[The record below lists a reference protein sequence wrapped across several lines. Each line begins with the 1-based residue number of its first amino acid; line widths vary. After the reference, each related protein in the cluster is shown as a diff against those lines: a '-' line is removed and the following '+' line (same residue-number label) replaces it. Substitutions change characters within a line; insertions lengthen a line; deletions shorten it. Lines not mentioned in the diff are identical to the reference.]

1 MPEKCSVVGCKSGY
15 LNGPTSPRFRFPST
29 SLFELR
35 AKWILFL
42 NRPDYE
48 ITANSRICAD
58 HFEAQYI
65 KVNESRTR
73 LVPFS
78 QDPIPTIHP
87 LSVPKS
93 QAVVPTQ
100 PRKPPKVRVFQLDEL
115 VPYVEK
121 YTIKDFDDVTRF
133 LKKSPEYQ
141 DFTFRSTEYS
151 ITAYHLVIDA
161 GIARVKE
168 CISIDKAFHITLS
181 FEGSPVPLPEY
192 IDRATGSKLTH
203 LYLLENLPNYCRNVT
218 SNFDIQVIKELL
230 NICYISPRGRPKY
243 TANILKFALLL
254 RYTSNSAYQLLKKYI
269 PLPSQSLLR
278 SLKSPSIDSC
288 KALSTLRDNDLIG
301 NDVVLLLDEMYL
313 QPQVNFDRKTL
324 IGCDQEFDLFKSIL
338 CFMVISLTKSI
349 PFIVSA
355 IPIVK
360 ISGDIVHSSIDKCIS
375 LLTKAQFNLR
385 AIIADNH
392 PTNVS
397 AYKQLR
403 HLHGIRDSDHVIYNP
418 YDSEKT
424 IYVQF
429 DTVHLLKNIRNNLL
443 AVKCFDL
450 PEFKFSSPSISI
462 TISAGLVSWSSFH
475 KIHEEDLRLS
485 AHLRAAPKINYPVLH
500 PGNKKQ
506 SVPLA
511 LAIFEETTACAFRLY
526 LPEDNTTPNF
536 LDLIHTW
543 WLVVNSKEP
552 YHPDI
557 RGNALIFGDC
567 KPEFLRAMN
576 SWLTKWETSTKFGL
590 SRQTFSSLRLTNNAI
605 ADLSSDLLSEGY
617 KFVLTGRM
625 QTDCLERRFSHYR
638 QMSGGRFLV
647 SLSEVI
653 SSESIIKMKSLLQ
666 HKLEISAL
674 TIESNQEYDE
684 NLLEEQVLKLRCIN
698 YEDLVLSEKSHQVV
712 AYISGYISHSLLKDA
727 SCLEC
732 INLLQQDPILTQYL
746 KDLDR
751 GGLTLPS
758 SSLSYYVESAFCVL
772 EASETEIVQTTFPW
786 KIVSLRLLQE
796 VSQIWDSAFACILHT
811 PQVRKTVN
819 RIIANIYYNN
829 LRKSINE
836 SIRKDQVAAFKSVK
850 RQKVT

>member
-1 MPEKCSVVGCKSGY
+1 MVV
-15 LNGPTSPRFRFPST
+15 N
-29 SLFELR
+29 
-35 AKWILFL
+35 
-42 NRPDYE
+42 
-48 ITANSRICAD
+48 
-58 HFEAQYI
+58 
-65 KVNESRTR
+65 
-73 LVPFS
+73 
-78 QDPIPTIHP
+78 
-87 LSVPKS
+87 
-93 QAVVPTQ
+93 
-100 PRKPPKVRVFQLDEL
+100 
-115 VPYVEK
+115 
-121 YTIKDFDDVTRF
+121 
-133 LKKSPEYQ
+133 
-141 DFTFRSTEYS
+141 
-151 ITAYHLVIDA
+151 
-161 GIARVKE
+161 
-168 CISIDKAFHITLS
+168 
-181 FEGSPVPLPEY
+181 
-192 IDRATGSKLTH
+192 
-203 LYLLENLPNYCRNVT
+203 
-218 SNFDIQVIKELL
+218 
-230 NICYISPRGRPKY
+230 
-243 TANILKFALLL
+243 
-254 RYTSNSAYQLLKKYI
+254 
-269 PLPSQSLLR
+269 
-278 SLKSPSIDSC
+278 
-288 KALSTLRDNDLIG
+288 
-301 NDVVLLLDEMYL
+301 
-313 QPQVNFDRKTL
+313 
-324 IGCDQEFDLFKSIL
+324 
-338 CFMVISLTKSI
+338 
-349 PFIVSA
+349 
-355 IPIVK
+355 
-360 ISGDIVHSSIDKCIS
+360 
-375 LLTKAQFNLR
+375 
-385 AIIADNH
+385 
-392 PTNVS
+392 
-397 AYKQLR
+397 
-403 HLHGIRDSDHVIYNP
+403 
-418 YDSEKT
+418 
-424 IYVQF
+424 
-429 DTVHLLKNIRNNLL
+429 
-443 AVKCFDL
+443 
-450 PEFKFSSPSISI
+450 
-462 TISAGLVSWSSFH
+462 
-475 KIHEEDLRLS
+475 
-485 AHLRAAPKINYPVLH
+485 
-500 PGNKKQ
+500 
-506 SVPLA
+506 
-511 LAIFEETTACAFRLY
+511 
-526 LPEDNTTPNF
+526 
-536 LDLIHTW
+536 
-543 WLVVNSKEP
+543 NSKEP

-590 SRQTFSSLRLTNNAI
+590 SRQTFSALRLTNNAI

>member
-1 MPEKCSVVGCKSGY
+1 MVSIGCKSGY
-15 LNGPTSPRFRFPST
+15 QNGSTSPRFRFPST

-35 AKWILFL
+35 AKWISFL

-48 ITANSRICAD
+48 ITGNSRICAD

-65 KVNESRTR
+65 KINETRTR

-78 QDPIPTIHP
+78 QNPIPTIHP

-115 VPYVEK
+115 LPFVEK
-121 YTIKDFDDVTRF
+121 YSIKDFDDVTRF
-133 LKKSPEYQ
+133 LKKSPEYK
-141 DFTFRSTEYS
+141 DFTFCSTEDS

-161 GIARVKE
+161 GIARIKE
-168 CISIDKAFHITLS
+168 CISINKAFRVTLS

-254 RYTSNSAYQLLKKYI
+254 RYTSNSAYQLLNKYI

-301 NDVVLLLDEMYL
+301 NDIVLLLDEMYL

-324 IGCDQEFDLFKSIL
+324 IGCDQDLDLFKSIL
-338 CFMVISLTKSI
+338 SFMVISLTKSI
-349 PFIVSA
+349 PFIISA

-375 LLTKAQFNLR
+375 LLTKEQFNPR

-392 PTNVS
+392 PTNIS
-397 AYKQLR
+397 AYKRLR
-403 HLHGIRDSDHVIYNP
+403 RLHGIRDSDYVIYNP

-424 IYVQF
+424 IYLQF

-462 TISAGLVSWSSFH
+462 TISSGLVSWSSFH
-475 KIHEEDLRLS
+475 KIHEDLQLS

-500 PGNKKQ
+500 PGNRKQ

-526 LPEDNTTPNF
+526 LPEDKTTPSF

-557 RGNALIFGDC
+557 RENALIFGDC
-567 KPEFLRAMN
+567 KPEFLRVMN
-576 SWLTKWETSTKFGL
+576 SWLTKWETSTNFGL
-590 SRQTFSSLRLTNNAI
+590 SRQTFSAKCSLEGDLT
-605 ADLSSDLLSEGY
+605 
-617 KFVLTGRM
+617 
-625 QTDCLERRFSHYR
+625 
-638 QMSGGRFLV
+638 
-647 SLSEVI
+647 
-653 SSESIIKMKSLLQ
+653 
-666 HKLEISAL
+666 
-674 TIESNQEYDE
+674 
-684 NLLEEQVLKLRCIN
+684 
-698 YEDLVLSEKSHQVV
+698 
-712 AYISGYISHSLLKDA
+712 
-727 SCLEC
+727 
-732 INLLQQDPILTQYL
+732 P
-746 KDLDR
+746 
-751 GGLTLPS
+751 
-758 SSLSYYVESAFCVL
+758 
-772 EASETEIVQTTFPW
+772 VQTTSENL
-786 KIVSLRLLQE
+786 KIG
-796 VSQIWDSAFACILHT
+796 
-811 PQVRKTVN
+811 KN
-819 RIIANIYYNN
+819 
-829 LRKSINE
+829 
-836 SIRKDQVAAFKSVK
+836 
-850 RQKVT
+850 

>member
-121 YTIKDFDDVTRF
+121 YTIKDFDDVTMF

-385 AIIADNH
+385 AIIAYNH

-397 AYKQLR
+397 AFKQLR

-462 TISAGLVSWSSFH
+462 TISSGLVSWSSFH

-590 SRQTFSSLRLTNNAI
+590 SRQTFSALRLTNNAI

>member
-1 MPEKCSVVGCKSGY
+1 M
-15 LNGPTSPRFRFPST
+15 
-29 SLFELR
+29 
-35 AKWILFL
+35 
-42 NRPDYE
+42 
-48 ITANSRICAD
+48 
-58 HFEAQYI
+58 
-65 KVNESRTR
+65 
-73 LVPFS
+73 
-78 QDPIPTIHP
+78 
-87 LSVPKS
+87 
-93 QAVVPTQ
+93 
-100 PRKPPKVRVFQLDEL
+100 
-115 VPYVEK
+115 
-121 YTIKDFDDVTRF
+121 
-133 LKKSPEYQ
+133 
-141 DFTFRSTEYS
+141 
-151 ITAYHLVIDA
+151 
-161 GIARVKE
+161 
-168 CISIDKAFHITLS
+168 
-181 FEGSPVPLPEY
+181 
-192 IDRATGSKLTH
+192 
-203 LYLLENLPNYCRNVT
+203 
-218 SNFDIQVIKELL
+218 
-230 NICYISPRGRPKY
+230 
-243 TANILKFALLL
+243 
-254 RYTSNSAYQLLKKYI
+254 
-269 PLPSQSLLR
+269 PSQSLLR

-360 ISGDIVHSSIDKCIS
+360 ISGDIVHSSIEKCIS

-450 PEFKFSSPSISI
+450 KEFKFSSPSISI

-590 SRQTFSSLRLTNNAI
+590 SRQTFSALRLTNNAI

-796 VSQIWDSAFACILHT
+796 VSQIWDSASACILHT

>member
-590 SRQTFSSLRLTNNAI
+590 SRQTFSALRLTNNAI

-712 AYISGYISHSLLKDA
+712 AYISGYISHSLVKDA